1 MPLQVSD
8 AVMPASTKLRG
19 RGFDSGDRA
28 ISAFCRCHETRVR
41 AEACSVNT
49 SDRRPAPIASSE
61 IANGIFDAGETY
73 GCSQSNAYNAV
84 ELRSA
89 TTSG

>member
-1 MPLQVSD
+1 ML
-8 AVMPASTKLRG
+8 AV
-19 RGFDSGDRA
+19 
-28 ISAFCRCHETRVR
+28 CRCHETRFR

-49 SDRRPAPIASSE
+49 SDRRPARQQRNRAS
-61 IANGIFDAGETY
+61 GIFDRAQTY
-73 GCSQSNAYNAV
+73 GCSQSNAYSAV